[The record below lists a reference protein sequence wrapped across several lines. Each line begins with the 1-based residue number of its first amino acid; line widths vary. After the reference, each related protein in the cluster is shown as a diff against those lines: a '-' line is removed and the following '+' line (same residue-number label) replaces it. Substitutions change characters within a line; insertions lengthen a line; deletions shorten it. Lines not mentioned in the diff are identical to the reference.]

1 MLERMFDT
9 RLHEDWEPPQT
20 EGSRA
25 LIDRMCA
32 AGRAESRA
40 AAARLDA
47 VGELFELRR
56 GQRGEAADWA
66 VDTWAAV
73 GAEVA
78 AAFRISQAMA
88 GSYLRYAL
96 AMRARLPEVAA
107 LFRAGDIDYRLFAT
121 VVYRTDLITDEQVL
135 AAVDAE
141 VALKVVR
148 WPSMTRGR
156 LAGQVDQ
163 IVARADADA
172 VRHQHTS
179 AADRGVWIG
188 DSEGGLAEI
197 GGGLFAADAHALQK
211 RLAALAATGS
221 RGSRR
226 SRFSRFHASASRSH
240 RTAASVEGRD

>member
-1 MLERMFDT
+1 MLEHMFDS
-9 RLHEDWEPPQT
+9 RLYEDWKPPQT

-96 AMRARLPEVAA
+96 AMSS
-107 LFRAGDIDYRLFAT
+107 GYR
-121 VVYRTDLITDEQVL
+121 
-135 AAVDAE
+135 
-141 VALKVVR
+141 R
-148 WPSMTRGR
+148 WPRCFGP
-156 LAGQVDQ
+156 A
-163 IVARADADA
+163 
-172 VRHQHTS
+172 TS
-179 AADRGVWIG
+179 T
-188 DSEGGLAEI
+188 
-197 GGGLFAADAHALQK
+197 
-211 RLAALAATGS
+211 TGCWP
-221 RGSRR
+221 RWCI
-226 SRFSRFHASASRSH
+226 AP
-240 RTAASVEGRD
+240 T

>member
-1 MLERMFDT
+1 LSDGPAMLERMFDT

-47 VGELFELRR
+47 IGELFELHR

-88 GSYLRYAL
+88 GPATC
-96 AMRARLPEVAA
+96 AMRWRCV
-107 LFRAGDIDYRLFAT
+107 RGYR
-121 VVYRTDLITDEQVL
+121 
-135 AAVDAE
+135 
-141 VALKVVR
+141 R
-148 WPSMTRGR
+148 WPRCCGP
-156 LAGQVDQ
+156 A
-163 IVARADADA
+163 
-172 VRHQHTS
+172 TS
-179 AADRGVWIG
+179 TTGCLPRWCI
-188 DSEGGLAEI
+188 
-197 GGGLFAADAHALQK
+197 
-211 RLAALAATGS
+211 AAT
-221 RGSRR
+221 
-226 SRFSRFHASASRSH
+226 
-240 RTAASVEGRD
+240 

>member
-1 MLERMFDT
+1 
-9 RLHEDWEPPQT
+9 
-20 EGSRA
+20 
-25 LIDRMCA
+25 
-32 AGRAESRA
+32 
-40 AAARLDA
+40 
-47 VGELFELRR
+47 
-56 GQRGEAADWA
+56 
-66 VDTWAAV
+66 
-73 GAEVA
+73 
-78 AAFRISQAMA
+78 
-88 GSYLRYAL
+88 
-96 AMRARLPEVAA
+96 
-107 LFRAGDIDYRLFAT
+107 
-121 VVYRTDLITDEQVL
+121 
-135 AAVDAE
+135 VDAE

-172 VRHQHTS
+172 VRRQHNS